1 MSPSPV
7 SPAGRGASRWG
18 APDGGPRARIEV
30 EARRL
35 GFDAVGFA
43 RADEP
48 LEVEHDRYARF
59 VAEGKQ
65 GGMTWLAKDVEA
77 RRRLDGEA
85 ILPGARTIISLAR
98 RYGRPSADEETD
110 PPLVASI
117 ARYARGQDY
126 HNHLRKKVRR
136 LAAFIRTLGPEVRAR
151 PLCDV
156 EPLLERAWA
165 ARAGIGFVGKNGLV
179 IVPGQGSYV
188 LLAEVVTSLALSPDL
203 PMAERCGSCTRCLDA
218 CPTDAFTAPFE
229 LDPRRCISYFS
240 IEVPGDASPELEQA
254 AGDRLFGCDACQ
266 SSCPFNRAAPPPRE
280 ATRPFHPL
288 PRWAQV
294 ELADLVCAS
303 EAAFEALTEGSPL
316 RRAGRRG
323 LALDAVRVARDWL
336 RAADEPRR
344 AEARAALARALA
356 SDDQEVRRRA
366 DHPKSNQS
374 VGMTWRG
381 ALPRRARRC

>member
-1 MSPSPV
+1 MSP
-7 SPAGRGASRWG
+7 
-18 APDGGPRARIEV
+18 GPRGRIEA

-35 GFDAVGFA
+35 GFDEVGFA

-48 LEVEHDRYARF
+48 LTVEHDRYARF
-59 VAEGKQ
+59 VAEGRH
-65 GGMTWLAKDVEA
+65 GGMAWLAEDVEA

-85 ILPGARTIISLAR
+85 ILPGARTVVCVAR
-98 RYGRPSADEETD
+98 RYARPLADEEAD
-110 PPLVASI
+110 PPLAAAM

-188 LLAEVVTSLALSPDL
+188 LLAEVVTTLDLAPDR

-218 CPTDAFTAPFE
+218 CPTDAFTGPFE

-240 IEVPGDASPELEQA
+240 IEVPGDAPPELEA
-254 AGDRLFGCDACQ
+254 LAGERLFGCDACQ

-288 PRWAQV
+288 PRWA
-294 ELADLVCAS
+294 EIDLADLVCAS

-323 LALDAVRVARDWL
+323 LALDAVRVAQAWFRGDDD
-336 RAADEPRR
+336 ARR
-344 AEARAALARALA
+344 SQGRAALERALT
-356 SDDQEVRRRA
+356 SDDEEVRRRA
-366 DHPKSNQS
+366 AI
-374 VGMTWRG
+374 
-381 ALPRRARRC
+381 ALGT

>member
-1 MSPSPV
+1 MSSPARPPLDPEMAPAMSPGV
-7 SPAGRGASRWG
+7 
-18 APDGGPRARIEV
+18 RARIEA

-35 GFDAVGFA
+35 GFDQVGFA

-48 LEVEHDRYARF
+48 LEIEHDRYARF
-59 VAEGKQ
+59 VAEGRH
-65 GGMTWLAKDVEA
+65 GGMAWLAEDVEA
-77 RRRLDGEA
+77 RRRLDGES
-85 ILPGARTIISLAR
+85 ILAGARTIVCLAR
-98 RYGRPSADEETD
+98 RYARSAADEEAD
-110 PPLVASI
+110 APLVASM

-136 LAAFIRTLGPEVRAR
+136 LAAFIRTLGPEARAR

-165 ARAGIGFVGKNGLV
+165 ARAGLGFVGKNGLV

-188 LLAEVVTSLALSPDL
+188 LLAEVVTNLVLAPDL

-218 CPTDAFTAPFE
+218 CPTGAFTAPFE

-240 IEVPGDASPELEQA
+240 IEVPGDAPPELEKL

-288 PRWAQV
+288 PRWGQV
-294 ELADLVCAS
+294 DLADLICAT
-303 EAAFEALTEGSPL
+303 EPAFAALTEGSPL

-323 LALDAVRVARDWL
+323 LALDAVRVARAWIGGD
-336 RAADEPRR
+336 DEPRR
-344 AEARAALARALA
+344 AQARAALERALA
-356 SDDQEVRRRA
+356 SDDEEVRRRA
-366 DHPKSNQS
+366 AI
-374 VGMTWRG
+374 
-381 ALPRRARRC
+381 ALGT